1 MLNNKNDRNAGNAGV
16 VLATHELLPA
26 LAPVAATRTGL
37 KLVPVMNVQ
46 QID

>member
-1 MLNNKNDRNAGNAGV
+1 MRRILQVEMLNYGEV
-16 VLATHELLPA
+16 LPA

-37 KLVPVMNVQ
+37 KRMPVMNDDE